1 MATTNLPDTYRAGN
15 LPVPVDG
22 NRLPG
27 TPVNHADADRLDLVG
42 LYAIFRR
49 RLWLFAMVVGI
60 CVLLAVNV
68 TLLMPKTYEGDA
80 DVMINK
86 DRTEIVPDNTAEQ
99 QANEAPLH
107 SEEIDTETKVIQSLE
122 LAERVVD
129 QINLMQDKD
138 FVHQVVSGGLGNQ
151 LKALFGIKPEPPKDL
166 RRALADALI
175 KNLEA
180 TRLDTAYAIRI
191 SFTDRDPQRAARIAN
206 AFAEGY
212 STSAASRK
220 RAENE
225 KTLAVLSTRIEDLRN
240 QAQADFKAVQDF
252 RVRNNLLSQQA
263 TALAEQEAT
272 AYSAQLAAARAQA
285 AADRGHANAAGGI
298 ADAAEVNS
306 PGLQALRSQRAAISI
321 KVADLASRY
330 LETHPDL
337 ITARQQLADI
347 DAQIAAETAHT
358 RAGVTAGLNANASA
372 TSQQAGSLQGDLSGA
387 RGTLAANN
395 KALVGL
401 DDLNRK
407 AQASQA
413 LYDGYLSRYKEV
425 LAQTGIERAE
435 AHVLSPAEVPKLPSS
450 PIWILNIALG
460 LIVGLL
466 LGTAAAIATE
476 SAYRGLTTA
485 EDVENRLGVRYL
497 GGIPQL
503 ASVGLGH
510 GPPADSLAEHPGS
523 AYAEAVRG
531 LLGATRQGN
540 RDRNQV
546 LAVSSALP
554 DEGKT
559 SLALSLARS
568 AALAGESV
576 IIIDCDIVQRGLSAM
591 AGADPEKPG
600 LREMMRDGIK
610 LGDAMVKDSASDAMI
625 LPITAP
631 FHEGER
637 LLERG
642 NFHRMIGALREHFGV
657 IILDTAPILPIA
669 ETREIVSL
677 ADNVIIT
684 ALWRKTSDSAIR
696 AAMRLL
702 PLQSIGDIGVTLNAM
717 DMRKQAKFGGGD
729 AAYYYNSYKKYYAAT

>member
-1 MATTNLPDTYRAGN
+1 MATTNLPDRYRAN
-15 LPVPVDG
+15 LPVPLEG

-27 TPVNHADADRLDLVG
+27 MPVNHAETDRLDLGG

-49 RLWLFAMVVGI
+49 RLWLFLMVVGL
-60 CVLLAVNV
+60 CLLVAINI
-68 TLLMPKTYEGDA
+68 TMLTPKMYAGHA

-86 DRTEIVPDNTAEQ
+86 DRTELVPDDKAGDQ
-99 QANEAPLH
+99 GKSAQLH
-107 SEEIDTETKVIQSLE
+107 SEDVDTETKVIQSQE
-122 LAERVVD
+122 LAECVVD
-129 QINLMQDKD
+129 QTRLTEDKA
-138 FVHQVVSGGLGNQ
+138 FVDQVLNGGFGNK
-151 LKALFGIKPEPPKDL
+151 LKSVFGIYPEKPADL
-166 RRALADALI
+166 RAALADALLR
-175 KNLEA
+175 NLDA
-180 TRLDTAYAIRI
+180 TRLDTAFAIRI
-191 SFTDRDPQRAARIAN
+191 AYTDRDPARAARVAN
-206 AFAEGY
+206 AFAESYAG
-212 STSAASRK
+212 SAAARK

-225 KTLAVLSTRIEDLRN
+225 KALAVLSSRIEDLRK
-240 QAQADFKAVQDF
+240 QAQVDFKAVQDF
-252 RVRNNLLSQQA
+252 RVANNLLSQQA
-263 TALAEQEAT
+263 TALAEQEAS

-285 AADRGHANAAGGI
+285 AADRGHANAAAGT
-298 ADAAEVNS
+298 AEAAVVNS
-306 PGLQALRSQRAAISI
+306 PGMQALRGQRATLSV
-321 KVADLASRY
+321 KVADLSSRY

-337 ITARQQLADI
+337 ITARQQLAEI
-347 DAQIAAETAHT
+347 DAQIANEMSRT
-358 RAGVTAGLNANASA
+358 RAGITAGLNSNATA
-372 TSQQAGSLQGDLSGA
+372 TAQQAGSLQGNLSSA

-395 KALVGL
+395 RALVRL

-407 AQASQA
+407 AQASQD
-413 LYDGYLSRYKEV
+413 LYESYLSRYKEV
-425 LAQTGIERAE
+425 LAKTGIERAE
-435 AHVLSPAEVPKLPSS
+435 ARVLSPAEVPGRPSS
-450 PIWILNIALG
+450 PLVILNLALG
-460 LIVGLL
+460 LIVGVL

-476 SAYRGLTTA
+476 SAFRGLTTA
-485 EDVENRLGVRYL
+485 DDVENRLGMRYL

-503 ASVGLGH
+503 ASVGLGN
-510 GPPADSLAEHPGS
+510 GSPPDSLAEHPGS

-540 RDRNQV
+540 RERNQV
-546 LAVSSALP
+546 IAVSSSLP

-576 IIIDCDIVQRGLSAM
+576 IIIDCDIVQRGLSSLV
-591 AGADPEKPG
+591 GADSGKPG

-610 LGDAMVKDSASDAMI
+610 LGDAMVKDSVSDAMV

-669 ETREIVSL
+669 ETREIVLL

-696 AAMRLL
+696 AALRLL
-702 PLQSIGDIGVTLNAM
+702 PLQTIGDIGVTLNVM

-729 AAYYYNSYKKYYAAT
+729 ATYYYNSYKKYYAAA

>member
-1 MATTNLPDTYRAGN
+1 MTTTNLPDRYRGTN
-15 LPVPVDG
+15 LPVPLEG

-27 TPVNHADADRLDLVG
+27 SPINHAEADRLDLAG

-60 CVLLAVNV
+60 C
-68 TLLMPKTYEGDA
+68 LLMAINITMLTPKMYQGQA
-80 DVMINK
+80 DVIINK
-86 DRTEIVPDNTAEQ
+86 DRTELVPGNVADQ
-99 QANEAPLH
+99 QANNAPLH
-107 SEEIDTETKVIQSLE
+107 GEDIDTETKVIQSQD
-122 LAERVVD
+122 LAEQVID
-129 QINLMQDKD
+129 QTRLTEDQAFINQT
-138 FVHQVVSGGLGNQ
+138 FRGGFRNSIKSLLGMSSE
-151 LKALFGIKPEPPKDL
+151 KPADL
-166 RRALADALI
+166 RRALADAVL
-175 KNLEA
+175 KNLDA
-180 TRLDTAYAIRI
+180 NRLDTAYAIRI
-191 SFTDRDPQRAARIAN
+191 SYLDRDPQRAARIAN
-206 AFAEGY
+206 AFAETY
-212 STSAASRK
+212 AASAATRK

-225 KTLAVLSTRIEDLRN
+225 KSLAVLRTRIEDLRK
-240 QAQADFKAVQDF
+240 QAQVDFAAVQDF

-263 TALAEQEAT
+263 TQLAEQEAA
-272 AYSAQLAAARAQA
+272 AYSLQLAAARAQA
-285 AADRGHANAAGGI
+285 AADRGHANAAGGT
-298 ADAAEVNS
+298 ADAAVVNS
-306 PGLQALRSQRAAISI
+306 PGMQALRAQRATIGVKI
-321 KVADLASRY
+321 ADLSSRY

-337 ITARQQLADI
+337 ITARQQMAEI
-347 DAQIAAETAHT
+347 DSQIAAEMNRT
-358 RAGVTAGLNANASA
+358 RAGVTAGLAANASA
-372 TSQQAGSLQGDLSGA
+372 TSQQAGSLQGNLSTA
-387 RGTLAANN
+387 RGALAANN

-401 DDLNRK
+401 DDLTRK
-407 AQASQA
+407 AQASQS

-435 AHVLSPAEVPKLPSS
+435 AHVLSPAEVPKVPSS
-450 PIWILNIALG
+450 PIVILNLALG
-460 LIVGLL
+460 LIIGVL
-466 LGTAAAIATE
+466 LGTPAAIATE
-476 SAYRGLTTA
+476 TAFRGLTTA
-485 EDVENRLGVRYL
+485 DDVESRLGVRYL

-540 RDRNQV
+540 RERNQV
-546 LAVSSALP
+546 IAISSSLP
-554 DEGKT
+554 NEGKT
-559 SLALSLARS
+559 SLALSLVRS

-576 IIIDCDIVQRGLSAM
+576 IIIDCDIVQRGLSSLVS
-591 AGADPEKPG
+591 ADATKPG

-610 LGDAMVKDSASDAMI
+610 LGEAMVKDSASDAMV

-631 FHEGER
+631 FLEGER

-702 PLQSIGDIGVTLNAM
+702 PLATIGDIGVTLNAM